1 MSPPPD
7 NVLNPKLYEKIKD
20 EIHARLEKKE
30 QKKEQKK
37 GWGIHSSEE
46 LVKKYKARGGK
57 YSGEKPGKDTGT
69 ARWEREKWTD
79 EYGNPCGSKK
89 NRGVKKCRPTIR
101 INKSTPVTWGE
112 LSKRGEKEKVISEKK
127 KVGMGKRAPA
137 IKRSR
142 NPQGQLEFKKNKPLY
157 KVETSS
163 RKGYKGMVYVMVNG
177 KKVLKHFKD
186 AKKMNK
192 KAEYWSTKYKK

>member
-1 MSPPPD
+1 MVSKLKKVKYPD
-7 NVLNPKLYEKIKD
+7 VYKKIHDEIERDNEKEGRRWGAFSSLQLSGEYKKFLKNKNPK
-20 EIHARLEKKE
+20 
-30 QKKEQKK
+30 
-37 GWGIHSSEE
+37 GS
-46 LVKKYKARGGK
+46 GGLRQWV
-57 YSGEKPGKDTGT
+57 D
-69 ARWEREKWTD
+69 EKWKD
-79 EYGNPCGSKK
+79 QYGRPCGSRKGK
-89 NRGVKKCRPTIR
+89 EVVKCRPTVR

-112 LSKRGEKEKVISEKK
+112 LSKRGEKEKAIREKK

-186 AKKMNK
+186 AKKMDK
-192 KAEYWSTKYKK
+192 KPKYWSTKYKK